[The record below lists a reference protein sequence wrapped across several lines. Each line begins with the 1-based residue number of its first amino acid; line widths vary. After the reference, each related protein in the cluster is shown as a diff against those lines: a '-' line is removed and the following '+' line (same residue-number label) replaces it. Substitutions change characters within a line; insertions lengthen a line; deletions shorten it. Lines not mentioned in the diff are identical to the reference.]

1 MPNNYTAAQSG
12 DRRQALE
19 VLRDTLAEQ
28 LDMTDKQIH
37 AQLAAQYRA
46 TLAELDE
53 LPVTEGKSARER
65 FEDRVSASRTP
76 A

>member
-1 MPNNYTAAQSG
+1 MPNNLAAAQSG

-28 LDMTDKQIH
+28 LDTTESNTH

-46 TLAELDE
+46 TLADLAEI
-53 LPVTEGKSARER
+53 PATEGKSARER
-65 FEDRVSASRTP
+65 FQDRVAASSTSA
-76 A
+76 